1 MEIAKCSCGAKPE
14 IEFGF
19 SCTFKP
25 KATIY
30 CKKCGK
36 SVQKI
41 GFENV
46 NLFELWKKEVE
57 NEKGTEIPKGDYNEM

>member
-1 MEIAKCSCGAKPE
+1 MEIKKCSCGEEQE

-19 SCTFKP
+19 SCTFMP

-36 SVQKI
+36 SVQKH
-41 GFENV
+41 GF
-46 NLFELWKKEVE
+46 
-57 NEKGTEIPKGDYNEM
+57 

>member
-1 MEIAKCSCGAKPE
+1 MEIKKCSCGAEPE

-19 SCTFKP
+19 SCTFEP

-41 GFENV
+41 GLEEV
-46 NLFELWKKEVE
+46 NLFELWEKEVSRTGE
-57 NEKGTEIPKGDYNEM
+57 NQ